1 MAKSTRREKVT
12 EILPVRLTPVE
23 LAARADELANLLQK
37 RDTVDEEKS
46 SANARFKSQFEEI
59 DTRMSA
65 LGRELRD
72 KEVAREVEVTRT
84 MNYAEKIV
92 ETVRND
98 TGELVRTRSMSPDEM
113 QMRFLPGGDAQE
125 GASL

>member
-1 MAKSTRREKVT
+1 MAKSTRREKAT

-37 RDTVDEEKS
+37 RDQVDEEKS
-46 SANARFKSQFEEI
+46 AANSRFKMQFDEI

-72 KEVAREVEVTRT
+72 KEVPREVEVTRT
-84 MNYAEKIV
+84 MNYSEKIV

-98 TGELVRTRSMSPDEM
+98 TGELVRTRSMSPDEL